1 MKIVIAF
8 DSFKGSLSSLE
19 AGHAAAKGIRRF
31 NSQIETKVILMA
43 DGGEGTVSALVE
55 GLNGKI
61 ETVTV
66 TGPLTERISA
76 QYGIIFGDTAVIEMS
91 SAAGLV
97 LVPEEKRNPLNTTT
111 FGLGEMILD
120 AIDKGVRNFLIG
132 IGGSATNDGGT
143 GMLKALGFKILDEE
157 GKQIKNGAA
166 GLKDIHSIF
175 ADDVRQEL
183 KECTFSVACDVD
195 NPLCGEA
202 GCSKV
207 FGPQKG
213 ATPEMVELMDSWL
226 RAYADKAKE
235 AFPDANP
242 DFPGSGAA
250 GGLGFAFRTFLG
262 AKLENGAELVA
273 NATKMSEHVK
283 DADLV
288 ITGEGMIDGQ
298 TSRGKAP
305 IGVAKIA
312 KKYNVPVVVL
322 AGAIGKDAGKC
333 NNNGIDAFFSI
344 VPGACSLDEAMNR
357 DNAIRNIEN
366 TAEQVVRLYSL
377 K

>member
-8 DSFKGSLSSLE
+8 DSFKGSMSSLE

-31 NSQIETKVILMA
+31 NSQIETKVIPMA

-97 LVPEEKRNPLNTTT
+97 LVPEEKRDPLNTTT

-120 AIDKGVRNFLIG
+120 AIDKGVRKFLIG

-143 GMLKALGFKILDEE
+143 GMLKALGVKILDEE
-157 GKQIKNGAA
+157 GNQIKNGAA
-166 GLKDIHSIF
+166 GLKDIHSIL

-344 VPGACSLDEAMNR
+344 VPGVCSLDEAMNR